1 MNDIWQAPTWS
12 SLEYGGRWKLLHH
25 AAKHFFAP
33 LLVSSLRYTPT
44 DDAYSIYI
52 VSDVNAP
59 LNGTMTLSM
68 WSWDDGGTLVD
79 TISVEFALAPLDSK
93 AVFSGS
99 IAELTRGQP
108 TNHVFVLEAQAKTA
122 EVRPVRAKPFI
133 FVQTSSL
140 S

>member
-1 MNDIWQAPTWS
+1 M
-12 SLEYGGRWKLLHH
+12 
-25 AAKHFFAP
+25 
-33 LLVSSLRYTPT
+33 LVSSLRYTPT

-68 WSWDDGGTLVD
+68 WSWADGGTLVD
-79 TISVEFALAPLDSK
+79 TISVEYALAPLDSK
-93 AVFSGS
+93 VVFSGS

-108 TNHVFVLEAQAKTA
+108 TDHVFVLETQAKTA
-122 EVRPVRAKPFI
+122 EVRPVRAKPFV
-133 FVQTSSL
+133 FAKTSSL